1 MSAGDFFDEPS
12 KSGDPELNKLE
23 ERIRK
28 NKLSVAGEDVFLSN
42 INGEF
47 SDDSEGE
54 NVYQNLYLEAK
65 EEAGKLSAEL
75 KNLNLD
81 LKDSQEELYSLQQ
94 EFASTRLKNL
104 KLILEIVLPLSEVDY
119 PDIVNHKM
127 SKINETID
135 SRTEQLKMELSNA
148 EALEVIDHEELD
160 REFDKWED
168 ISTGVVGDV
177 VRVLSK
183 QKTWIAEMKEKLL
196 ATKDEGAREEIA
208 RLENLLREAEL
219 ELEENR
225 SRKEQVNR
233 LGLSSA
239 DLRKDSLTGEAEHA
253 KEIRELKKSYE
264 AQIDKLNV
272 QRERMI
278 RNSNRSQEISE
289 QMLKILRLQNENDEL
304 REEIQIQRQQIRET
318 NEDYTKQ
325 IELLMEEN
333 RQLQNKADALKPSGD
348 YEKTRTASWFDET
361 SVDEV
366 NARLLDLDC
375 ELRDARDKNDSLQQE
390 LDEILEDKHQ
400 NEERLKRKIWEM
412 EQQTD
417 PESGNL
423 RSRIEELH
431 SKLEIKQ
438 EQIHTLKNR
447 LNERDLTVQRMQAE
461 FAPQHEIETQVS
473 RIQEEQR
480 SILAGAQTKHKVTT
494 ERLQAQLL
502 QQEKEIADYKDRLK
516 IAEADFSSTNGG
528 DDIDYLKKTKL
539 LLAQNFAKEIE
550 RLRRDIF
557 LLSSESKRRHKSTSS
572 ENSFFSL
579 FWS

>member
-1 MSAGDFFDEPS
+1 
-12 KSGDPELNKLE
+12 
-23 ERIRK
+23 
-28 NKLSVAGEDVFLSN
+28 
-42 INGEF
+42 
-47 SDDSEGE
+47 
-54 NVYQNLYLEAK
+54 
-65 EEAGKLSAEL
+65 
-75 KNLNLD
+75 
-81 LKDSQEELYSLQQ
+81 
-94 EFASTRLKNL
+94 
-104 KLILEIVLPLSEVDY
+104 
-119 PDIVNHKM
+119 
-127 SKINETID
+127 
-135 SRTEQLKMELSNA
+135 
-148 EALEVIDHEELD
+148 LEVIDHEELD

-196 ATKDEGAREEIA
+196 ATKDEGAR
-208 RLENLLREAEL
+208 
-219 ELEENR
+219 
-225 SRKEQVNR
+225 
-233 LGLSSA
+233 
-239 DLRKDSLTGEAEHA
+239 
-253 KEIRELKKSYE
+253 
-264 AQIDKLNV
+264 
-272 QRERMI
+272 RMI

-289 QMLKILRLQNENDEL
+289 QMLKILRMQNENDEL

-447 LNERDLTVQRMQAE
+447 LNERDMTVQRMQAE

-572 ENSFFSL
+572 ENSFFRFMKL
-579 FWS
+579 ENIFD

>member
-28 NKLSVAGEDVFLSN
+28 NKLSVAGEDVFMSN
-42 INGEF
+42 ISGEF

-94 EFASTRLKNL
+94 EFTSTRLKNL

-127 SKINETID
+127 SKINESID

-196 ATKDEGAREEIA
+196 AAKDEGA
-208 RLENLLREAEL
+208 
-219 ELEENR
+219 
-225 SRKEQVNR
+225 
-233 LGLSSA
+233 
-239 DLRKDSLTGEAEHA
+239 
-253 KEIRELKKSYE
+253 
-264 AQIDKLNV
+264 
-272 QRERMI
+272 QRML

-325 IELLMEEN
+325 IELLMDEN
-333 RQLQNKADALKPSGD
+333 RQLQNKNDALKPSGD

-417 PESGNL
+417 PEAESTQVSTWVFEQPTDPEADNTLGNL
-423 RSRIEELH
+423 RSRIDELH
-431 SKLEIKQ
+431 RKLEIKQ

-447 LNERDLTVQRMQAE
+447 LNERDMTVQRMQAE
-461 FAPQHEIETQVS
+461 FAPQHEIERQVS
-473 RIQEEQR
+473 HIQEEQR

-516 IAEADFSSTNGG
+516 IAEADFSTTNGA
-528 DDIDYLKKTKL
+528 DDIDYLKQTKL
-539 LLAQNFAKEIE
+539 HLAQNFAKEIE

-557 LLSSESKRRHKSTSS
+557 LLSSESTRRHKSTSS
-572 ENSFFSL
+572 ENSFFRFMKL
-579 FWS
+579 ENIFD